1 MLALVNTPNGPA
13 PIELRDIADPD
24 PARKEALVEV
34 HAFSLNR
41 GELASFARNKEGWVP
56 GQDIA
61 GVVLCQAANGAGP
74 AVGTRVVAL
83 VDDFGWADHLQLDL
97 HDHPT
102 REDVLGRHR
111 AAEAALHGKCFL
123 GFGAHESALR
133 PQAAKES
140 ADHR

>member
-83 VDDFGWADHLQLDL
+83 DGHTGG
-97 HDHPT
+97 P
-102 REDVLGRHR
+102 DVAKTAAFHRKASGGSKKSVQRPSYGAGERQEGEGRTAR
-111 AAEAALHGKCFL
+111 AA
-123 GFGAHESALR
+123 
-133 PQAAKES
+133 
-140 ADHR
+140 